1 MISSFFF
8 WLVLIGYAVLV
19 VSTGTVVVLE
29 NRQPAKTI
37 AWLIVLTL
45 LPVVGLVFFYFFG
58 QDERRK
64 HILHRK
70 NYHLITRRMLEAA
83 DVPQP
88 HDLPAQY
95 IPLINM
101 LHTHHRSVVTAA
113 NDVQLLSTGRDFVQS
128 LLREIR
134 AAKEHIHLEMYIFED
149 DAVGR
154 LVRDALA
161 DRAAEGVE
169 VRVLYDDVGC
179 WHVPNAFFRSMREA
193 GILVAAFMPV
203 RFPRLTRR
211 VNYRDHHK
219 VCVFDGRC
227 GFIGG
232 MNLATRYVTLRNGN
246 NWRDAQLRVEGE
258 AVGSLQRIFLSN
270 WYFVTGRLRIEKR
283 FFPALSDN
291 RTGHSLVQVV
301 SSTPVSR
308 YPEIMFAITW
318 MAQNARKYFYVA
330 TPYFMP
336 TEPVLQALQTAAMS
350 GVDVRL
356 LLPRKP
362 DAFWLRR
369 ANDSYLSDVLRTGVR
384 VFLYRKGFMHAK
396 VLAMDDSCCS
406 VGSANMDFRSFENNF
421 EANAFV
427 YDSSVT
433 VQVRDELLA
442 DMRHSDE
449 ISLEA
454 WEQRPGWRKYLES
467 HTRIL
472 SPLL

>member
-1 MISSFFF
+1 MMSSFFL
-8 WLVLIGYAVLV
+8 WLVLIGYVVLV

-37 AWLIVLTL
+37 AWLIVITL

-64 HILHRK
+64 YILHRK
-70 NYHLITRRMLEAA
+70 NYHLITRRMLEAT
-83 DVPQP
+83 DMPRYRE
-88 HDLPAQY
+88 LPPEY
-95 IPLINM
+95 VPLIRM
-101 LHTHHRSVVTAA
+101 LDTHHRTVATAA
-113 NDVQLLSTGRDFVQS
+113 NGVQLLPSGRDFVQS

-134 AAKEHIHLEMYIFED
+134 AAREHIHLEMYIIED

-161 DRAAEGVE
+161 DRAREGVE

-179 WHVPNAFFRSMREA
+179 WHVPSAFFRSMREA
-193 GILVAAFMPV
+193 GIHVDAFMPV

-219 VCVFDGRC
+219 LCVFDGRR

-232 MNLATRYVTLRNGN
+232 MNLALRYVTRRDGN
-246 NWRDAQLRVEGE
+246 DWRDAHLRVEGE

-283 FFPALSDN
+283 FFPSLSGTC
-291 RTGHSLVQVV
+291 TGNSLVQVV

-308 YPEIMFAITW
+308 YPEIMYAITW
-318 MAQNARKYFYVA
+318 MAQNARDYLYVA

-336 TEPVLQALQTAAMS
+336 TEPVLQALQTAAMA

-356 LLPRKP
+356 LLPGKP
-362 DAFWLRR
+362 DAFWLRW
-369 ANDSYLSDVLRTGVR
+369 ANDSYLSDVLGAGVR
-384 VFLYRKGFMHAK
+384 VFLFRRGFMHAK
-396 VLAMDDSCCS
+396 VLAMDDGCCS

-421 EANAFV
+421 EANAIV
-427 YDSSVT
+427 YDRDVT
-433 VQVRDELLA
+433 VQVRDGLLA
-442 DMRHSDE
+442 DMERSE
-449 ISLEA
+449 ELNAEE
-454 WEQRPGWRKYLES
+454 WERRPGWRKYLES